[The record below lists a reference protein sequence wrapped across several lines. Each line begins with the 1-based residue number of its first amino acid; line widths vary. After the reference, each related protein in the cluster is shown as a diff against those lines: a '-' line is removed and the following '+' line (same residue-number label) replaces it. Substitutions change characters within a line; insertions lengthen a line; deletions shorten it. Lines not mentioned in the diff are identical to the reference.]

1 MSEEP
6 FEYNREPIKTSMDGI
21 NILSDRELIELDFM
35 LFEIRNTPSIQNEL
49 NVVRNFIDKIRSDR
63 YKQTSD
69 KENFRYIQTGT
80 DPFPMLNLN
89 DIQLLQTLFEI
100 IIYKWDKTVLNAKY
114 RNEIVGLRNYFQIS
128 AMMKLK
134 MKEQSENK

>member
-6 FEYNREPIKTSMDGI
+6 FEYNREPIKPSMDGI
-21 NILSDRELIELDFM
+21 NNLSDRELIELDFM

-49 NVVRNFIDKIRSDR
+49 NVVRDFIDKIRSDR
-63 YKQTSD
+63 YKKTSD
-69 KENFRYIQTGT
+69 KDNFRYIQTGI

-89 DIQLLQTLFEI
+89 DVQLLDTMFDI
-100 IIYKWDKTVLNAKY
+100 IIRRWDKTVLNAKY
-114 RNEIVGLRNYFQIS
+114 RNEIVGLRNNFQIS
-128 AMMKLK
+128 AMMKQK